1 VNVRGVKESANVNV
15 VLAITDF
22 ATQLGLVVLGAA
34 LVFSPS
40 TLANNVHFGVA
51 PTWRDLLISIPL
63 GMIAY
68 TGIETISN
76 MAEEARDEETTIPA
90 AIKRVVIAVFAI
102 YAALPAVALSALPVT
117 RQPDGHYRTLLGV
130 DESKG
135 GFAGDPVL
143 GVVKHLHLGPLQ
155 TPGQIYVGL
164 LAATILFIATNAGII
179 GVSRLV
185 YSMGLHRQLPDQLR
199 TLHPRYGTPWIGILL
214 FGGIA
219 CVTVIPGKAAFLG
232 NLYAFGAMLSF
243 TIAHIAVIRLRIKEP
258 QRKRP
263 YRGPGN
269 VTVRGRSI
277 PLFAVFGG
285 LGTGLAFVGVTTLYV
300 PVAITGVG
308 WLTLGV
314 LVYVAYRHR
323 HGLDLVSTLK
333 VELPVPAVDHDVEYA
348 SVLVAF
354 EHDRFDREAL
364 ATAARLAARRKRAI
378 YVLVLIEVPSSATI
392 GAWFPAQED
401 AANTIIEQAKLFV
414 RGRVTGRWVKVR
426 AGQAGRT
433 IVDEARLAKVEAIVL
448 PLEQTGPTNR
458 FNKTLQT
465 VLAERPCR
473 VILAYDPHAAER
485 ATNRGAGPP
494 GVPATAT

>member
-1 VNVRGVKESANVNV
+1 
-15 VLAITDF
+15 
-22 ATQLGLVVLGAA
+22 
-34 LVFSPS
+34 
-40 TLANNVHFGVA
+40 
-51 PTWRDLLISIPL
+51 
-63 GMIAY
+63 
-68 TGIETISN
+68 
-76 MAEEARDEETTIPA
+76 
-90 AIKRVVIAVFAI
+90 
-102 YAALPAVALSALPVT
+102 
-117 RQPDGHYRTLLGV
+117 
-130 DESKG
+130 
-135 GFAGDPVL
+135 
-143 GVVKHLHLGPLQ
+143 
-155 TPGQIYVGL
+155 
-164 LAATILFIATNAGII
+164 
-179 GVSRLV
+179 
-185 YSMGLHRQLPDQLR
+185 
-199 TLHPRYGTPWIGILL
+199 
-214 FGGIA
+214 
-219 CVTVIPGKAAFLG
+219 
-232 NLYAFGAMLSF
+232 MLSF
-243 TIAHIAVIRLRIKEP
+243 TIAHIAVIRLRIKYPE
-258 QRKRP
+258 RKRP

-269 VTVRGRSI
+269 VTVRGFSI

-308 WLTLGV
+308 WLALGV
-314 LVYVAYRHR
+314 VVYVAYRR
-323 HGLDLVSTLK
+323 GQGLDLVSTLK
-333 VELPVPAVDHDVEYA
+333 VQLPVPAVDHDVEYA

-433 IVDEARLAKVEAIVL
+433 IVDEARHAKVEAIVL

-473 VILAYDPHAAER
+473 VILAYDPLAAER